1 MKKLVIGCLLAL
13 PVSTIAQCCSGGV
26 PMSNNIGLPPAE
38 AKTLQV
44 NLTYD
49 WNNLKTLKSGDRNLE
64 DENRQRETH
73 SFLLETGYT
82 FSKKISVDLFV
93 PFIRQER
100 TISTRATPDKQ
111 DTNGIG
117 DVVILPKYSLS
128 NGWLIGVG
136 VKLSTGK
143 ANFLSNRAIALP
155 ADLQPGSGAT
165 DALFFTSY
173 QRYSEERP
181 SLSYFGNAIFRI
193 TGTNTNYFAG
203 SSYRFGSELQMA
215 LGIADRFFLFGQ
227 LIDPSLGISYRKRG
241 TDFFD

>member
-1 MKKLVIGCLLAL
+1 
-13 PVSTIAQCCSGGV
+13 
-26 PMSNNIGLPPAE
+26 
-38 AKTLQV
+38 
-44 NLTYD
+44 
-49 WNNLKTLKSGDRNLE
+49 
-64 DENRQRETH
+64 
-73 SFLLETGYT
+73 
-82 FSKKISVDLFV
+82 
-93 PFIRQER
+93 FIRQER
-100 TISTRATPDKQ
+100 TISTRATPDRQ

-128 NGWLIGVG
+128 KGWLIGVG

-241 TDFFD
+241 TDFFDSEQFPASGGTFLFINPGVSIPLTTKISWQVNTSIPIYTFVQDTQLAPTIQVNTGISFKKTL